1 MLIAMQLSLI
11 TRLTMI
17 DKGNSVSEKH
27 FYLHF
32 SLLDNRFLLIS
43 ACYGA
48 LLSVVAIIIHVFRKR
63 LRKLLNILQFRFS
76 KLKIE
81 ANSCEE
87 RLILNYLVY
96 YTFRNNVKMLRFKS
110 T

>member
-87 RLILNYLVY
+87 RLIL
-96 YTFRNNVKMLRFKS
+96 
-110 T
+110 